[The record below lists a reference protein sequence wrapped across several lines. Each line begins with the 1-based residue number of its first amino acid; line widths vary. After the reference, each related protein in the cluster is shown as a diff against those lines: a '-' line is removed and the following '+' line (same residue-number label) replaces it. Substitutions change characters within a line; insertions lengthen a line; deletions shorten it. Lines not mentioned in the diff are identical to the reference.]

1 MTRLPA
7 VDPDSIEDERVRAGF
22 DAMIERMGEVTHNLR
37 VLAHKPVYVDLVRA
51 VSEAIDAP
59 TEIDPVLK
67 QLLELK
73 VARLTGCEYSIDL
86 MEGELLRKGVE
97 EATLHELDFYEE
109 SSRFDERRKLA
120 LRLAEKMILDAV
132 DDELFTRVRQEF
144 SLVETLELVVTVA
157 LEGFYST
164 LNRTLGLKA
173 QGFREKALA
182 GSGGEAAGPA
192 DATGPAEETGP
203 AGA

>member
-1 MTRLPA
+1 MARLPP

-22 DAMIERMGEVTHNLR
+22 EAMIERMGEVTENLG
-37 VLAHKPVYVDLVRA
+37 VLAHKPVYVDLIRA
-51 VSEAIDAP
+51 VSDSIDAP

-86 MEGELLRKGVE
+86 MEGELIGKGIE

-109 SSRFDERRKLA
+109 SSRFDEREKLA
-120 LRLAEKMILDAV
+120 LRLSEKMVLDAV
-132 DDELFTRVRQEF
+132 DDDLFTAVRREF
-144 SLVETLELVVTVA
+144 SLIETLELVVSVA
-157 LEGFYST
+157 LENFYST

-182 GSGGEAAGPA
+182 EGDGGSNRTDGAA
-192 DATGPAEETGP
+192 EP
-203 AGA
+203 AGSADG